1 MDDRYLDKEQKFYNY
16 RTAEIEGSNIFDIN
30 KASNSWAQNFLD
42 DPRYMLESEN
52 SEMQIVHM
60 TPREYWEI
68 CARDVFNKPVDQ
80 LMNQWRTLDSKTLD
94 HLTQVI
100 LKYKKRFPI
109 TYINYASHNHPTQ
122 EGLHRMIVAGDL
134 FGWDTRFPVMV
145 IKWADE
151 EKAAQ
156 EKENKRKNEVE
167 NNISRAIDKA
177 LRYKYYNIDE
187 LKDQLYSEIENQ
199 LKYDDEFEGRSF
211 KLDLVDSG
219 DKANPGLL
227 VIVDNKYECFINYDE
242 IHIQEKSVEDEFDD
256 EDISDWLKDLLN
268 ENVEKTYAYAHDYLM
283 SDELQNELIIEF
295 GEEYSYQPICKEVC
309 DFIAKRCKDCEPLSF
324 AIGVWKYDKNEFEPI
339 SMKGHCVIKHK
350 DRLYDFTSNQYLDY
364 DITPAKTQPRILEFD
379 SEMSEALNTNIYKD
393 GNYIITTM

>member
-1 MDDRYLDKEQKFYNY
+1 MNDDRWLDKDQKFYNY
-16 RTAEIEGSNIFDIN
+16 RTSEVDGSNIFDVN

-42 DPRYMLESEN
+42 DPKYMLESEN
-52 SEMQIVHM
+52 SEMNIVQM
-60 TPREYWEI
+60 TPAEYWKI
-68 CARDVFNKPVDQ
+68 CARDVFNKPVGQ
-80 LMNQWRTLDSKTLD
+80 LMNQWRTLDQKTLE

-134 FGWDTRFPVMV
+134 FGWDTKFPVMV

-177 LRYKYYNIDE
+177 LRYKYYNINE

-199 LKYDDEFEGRSF
+199 LKYDDEFENRSF

-227 VIVDNKYECFINYDE
+227 AIVDNKYECFIDYDE
-242 IHIQEKSVEDEFDD
+242 IEFQEKSLEDDLDD
-256 EDISDWLKDLLN
+256 EDISDWLRDLLN
-268 ENVEKTYAYAHDYLM
+268 EEYVIPEEFLRSK
-283 SDELQNELIIEF
+283 ELQDDLIMQF
-295 GEEYSYQPICKEVC
+295 GENFSEKPICKEVC
-309 DFIAKRCKDCEPLSF
+309 EYVKDRCPKCELLSF
-324 AIGVWKYDKNEFEPI
+324 AISVWKDLGAEFECI
-339 SMKGHCVIKHK
+339 SNKGHCVIRL
-350 DRLYDFTSNQYLDY
+350 DNNLYDYTSNQYIDY
-364 DITPAKTQPRILEFD
+364 GIDYSDGVRILPYNEKL
-379 SEMSEALNTNIYKD
+379 SKALNAKIYSNK
-393 GNYIITTM
+393 NYMIVV